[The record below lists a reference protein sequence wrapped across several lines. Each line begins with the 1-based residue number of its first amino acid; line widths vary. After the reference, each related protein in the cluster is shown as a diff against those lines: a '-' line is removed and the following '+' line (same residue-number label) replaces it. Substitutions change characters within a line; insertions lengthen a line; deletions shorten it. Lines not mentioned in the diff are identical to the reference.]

1 MKMNAERQKREDILR
16 RPERDQIVDPKRVL
30 VVVDKRKFRVLEFLC
45 SLQLLHALLDSLRSG
60 FFRVSCAMTLQL
72 FFRRFSNV

>member
-1 MKMNAERQKREDILR
+1 MGTEQKKPEDILR

-30 VVVDKRKFRVLEFLC
+30 VVVDKCKFRVLEFLC
-45 SLQLLHALLDSLRSG
+45 PLQLLYALLDGLRSG